1 MSNWSSHSRN
11 PTKIWKILSKENPNL
26 EKSYFLLSNG
36 SWNIARLNEALSVHE
51 ENNMKKA
58 KLTNQFQQSASVQQ
72 TQQIQTRQVM
82 VQMAKPNK
90 VNFNMFN
97 TAMAFYFLGA
107 IFQLLVIVIIVI
119 GNMNLQSALGL
130 ITIPFLM
137 MWISVPLMSKSLA
150 KQIKKLDCK
159 IE

>member
-1 MSNWSSHSRN
+1 
-11 PTKIWKILSKENPNL
+11 
-26 EKSYFLLSNG
+26 
-36 SWNIARLNEALSVHE
+36 
-51 ENNMKKA
+51 
-58 KLTNQFQQSASVQQ
+58 
-72 TQQIQTRQVM
+72 M

-150 KQIKKLDCK
+150 KQIKKLDRK